1 MIARLA
7 SRDDVR
13 AAPGAD
19 APDRDA
25 LIVNYSP
32 HTFVRCVRLVTWLSP
47 IRRNPRASAQ
57 MSVLRALV
65 SAVLVATVNCAVTQ
79 RPWLCQTLSH
89 CQRLGHVASPVLTL
103 SAQEEHLATARSTE
117 HPERLKQLVR
127 PWEKLRTA
135 LTELSTAAS
144 IPVACTAAV
153 WSWPAQ
159 PAFAAAT
166 TVATWAP
173 KGPLLRRGLRLTA
186 AVGFAWYA
194 MSLKSAG
201 PRANPERYRAGQPI
215 RCPWPF
221 LLVAIPWTPLGWRSI
236 KAGLR
241 DWQTWVVVALVFL
254 RSALI

>member
-1 MIARLA
+1 MVI
-7 SRDDVR
+7 SHPP
-13 AAPGAD
+13 AAQ
-19 APDRDA
+19 
-25 LIVNYSP
+25 
-32 HTFVRCVRLVTWLSP
+32 
-47 IRRNPRASAQ
+47 SAGERQ

-135 LTELSTAAS
+135 LPELSTAAS

>member
-1 MIARLA
+1 M
-7 SRDDVR
+7 SVR
-13 AAPGAD
+13 A
-19 APDRDA
+19 
-25 LIVNYSP
+25 V
-32 HTFVRCVRLVTWLSP
+32 V
-47 IRRNPRASAQ
+47 
-57 MSVLRALV
+57 V
-65 SAVLVATVNCAVTQ
+65 SAVLIATVNCAVIQ
-79 RPWLCQTLSH
+79 RPWLCQPLSH
-89 CQRLGHVASPVLTL
+89 CQRLGRVASPVLTL
-103 SAQEEHLATARSTE
+103 SAQEEHLAAARSTE
-117 HPERLKQLVR
+117 HPVRLKQLVR

-135 LTELSTAAS
+135 LPELSTAAA
-144 IPVACTAAV
+144 IPVACAAAV

-173 KGPLLRRGLRLTA
+173 KGPLLRRALRLTA
-186 AVGFAWYA
+186 AVVFAWYA

-201 PRANPERYRAGQPI
+201 PRANPERFRAGQPI

-236 KAGLR
+236 KAGLC